1 MSGRNR
7 SKGNHRQAAPSSREH
22 SRYLRRKEGDLT
34 SVKTYHF
41 DVLPVVFT
49 VLAVAFVVAWVLDL

>member
-1 MSGRNR
+1 MSRRG
-7 SKGNHRQAAPSSREH
+7 KQIWSRREA
-22 SRYLRRKEGDLT
+22 SRYLRRKTGQEGDET
-34 SVKTYHF
+34 SVKRYNF

>member
-1 MSGRNR
+1 MSRNGIGKAGRSGSRRANLRAKERYQGDR
-7 SKGNHRQAAPSSREH
+7 SCVK
-22 SRYLRRKEGDLT
+22 RYN
-34 SVKTYHF
+34 F